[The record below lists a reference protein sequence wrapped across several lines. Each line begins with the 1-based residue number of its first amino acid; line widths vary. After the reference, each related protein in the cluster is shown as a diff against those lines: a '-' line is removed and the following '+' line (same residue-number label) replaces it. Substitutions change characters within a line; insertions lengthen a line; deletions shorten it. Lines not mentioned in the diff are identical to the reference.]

1 MVNDDDITLLIVFI
15 MSTISPWKNDFPIF
29 SYNAHPS
36 LCYLD
41 TAASSLMP
49 KHVAEAIYHY
59 QCFSF
64 ANSHQ
69 SLQQLNV
76 NDIDIVEKARAKVR
90 SFVGANVTDNV
101 IFNTSGADSIYLVAQ
116 GYIAQLLHP
125 DSNVIVGATEHQAN
139 LVPWQRLCQ
148 QTGAT
153 LHIAPITSTGTIDL
167 AALASLIDEHTV
179 LVAVNHISNIW
190 GAINPIKE
198 ISVLAQKYQALLLV
212 DGTQATRNIPVNF
225 ADLQCDFYVFS
236 GHKMYSCG
244 GIGVLITKN
253 EHLSCMS
260 PLPSSLG
267 HIKQIDYQYSHYVD
281 DVRKFE
287 NINTNIAGLIGL
299 IEAIDYLE
307 EITWSDIRAHID
319 VLSGYLYEQLKSL
332 SFVQPILPWYQQS
345 SMSAEVAPIIQC
357 PSLVSLNFA
366 GIDCHHVASLLHD
379 NDMVLQAGTHH
390 VAPFHHALN
399 LDASLR
405 ISLGLYNDFDDIDR
419 LAKSL
424 REINDIVN
432 NEALIFA
439 QSEP

>member
-1 MVNDDDITLLIVFI
+1 MVNDDNITLLIVPI
-15 MSTISPWKNDFPIF
+15 MSTLSPWKNDFPIF

-41 TAASSLMP
+41 SAASSLMP
-49 KHVAEAIYHY
+49 KHVAEAIYHH

-76 NDIDIVEKARAKVR
+76 NAIDIVEKARAKVL
-90 SFVGANVTDNV
+90 SFVGANVTDSV
-101 IFNTSGADSIYLVAQ
+101 IFNTSCADSIYLVAQ
-116 GYIAQLLHP
+116 GYIAQRLNQG
-125 DSNVIVGATEHQAN
+125 SNIIVGATEHQAN
-139 LVPWQRLCQ
+139 LIPWQRLCQ

-153 LHIAPITSTGTIDL
+153 LHIAPVTSTGNIDL
-167 AALASLIDEHTV
+167 AVLASLIDKDTV
-179 LVAVNHISNIW
+179 LVAVSHISNIW
-190 GAINPIKE
+190 GAINPIRE
-198 ISVLAQKYQALLLV
+198 ISVLAQENQALLLV
-212 DGTQATRNIPVNF
+212 DGSQATRNIPVNF
-225 ADLQCDFYVFS
+225 ANLQCDFYVFS

-244 GIGVLITKN
+244 GIGVLVTKN
-253 EHLSCMS
+253 EHLSGMS

-267 HIKQIDYQYSHYVD
+267 YIKQVDYQHSHYVD

-287 NINTNIAGLIGL
+287 NINANIAALIGL
-299 IEAIDYLE
+299 VEAIDYLE

-319 VLSGYLYEQLKSL
+319 VLSDYLYEQLSSL
-332 SFVQPILPWYQQS
+332 SFVQPILPWSLQS
-345 SMSAEVAPIIQC
+345 SVGSQTEPVIQC
-357 PSLVSLNFA
+357 PSLVSLNFD

-390 VAPFHHALN
+390 VAPFHHALK

-405 ISLGLYNDFDDIDR
+405 VSLGLYNDFDDIDR
-419 LAKSL
+419 LVKSL
-424 REINDIVN
+424 REIHDIVN